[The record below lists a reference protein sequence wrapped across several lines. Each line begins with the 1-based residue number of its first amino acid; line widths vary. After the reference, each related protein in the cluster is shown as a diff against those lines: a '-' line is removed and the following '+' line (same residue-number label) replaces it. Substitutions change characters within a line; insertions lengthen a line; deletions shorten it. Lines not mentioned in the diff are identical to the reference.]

1 MLVFWET
8 IKYKKKLFQCW
19 ANSVAHQV
27 RYDVCSLSTAV
38 WPSLK
43 LTGDEGFLLLRFR
56 PRTVLPLVR
65 TPDHAPSQHSES
77 VDDSDA
83 SLSVLASRHQWL
95 SHVNEH
101 LCGADSQRHSSADEC
116 EVSGE

>member
-1 MLVFWET
+1 MF
-8 IKYKKKLFQCW
+8 
-19 ANSVAHQV
+19 ANSVTHHCGAMFA
-27 RYDVCSLSTAV
+27 LLTAV

-43 LTGDEGFLLLRFR
+43 LTGDGGFLLLRFR

-101 LCGADSQRHSSADEC
+101 LCGADSQQHSCAAEC